1 MNYQR
6 TCRSGCY
13 SGGANM
19 QRMAPRYSSC
29 ERESAVYGERAAHS
43 HTPGGHAHSDLKL
56 PVATSLAMVYSP
68 VQVWRDIYD
77 LECALERGTLFAEL
91 DKPLLS
97 AGR

>member
-13 SGGANM
+13 SGMNNM
-19 QRMAPRYSSC
+19 QKMAPRYSPC
-29 ERESAVYGERAAHS
+29 ERESAVYGAGPMHN
-43 HTPGGHAHSDLKL
+43 HAHSDLKL

-68 VQVWRDIYD
+68 VQVFLNIRRPASSTLI
-77 LECALERGTLFAEL
+77 LTLFAEL

>member
-13 SGGANM
+13 SGMNNM
-19 QRMAPRYSSC
+19 QKMAPRYSPC
-29 ERESAVYGERAAHS
+29 ERESAVYGAGPMHNHMHNG
-43 HTPGGHAHSDLKL
+43 HTHSDLKL

-77 LECALERGTLFAEL
+77 PECALERGTLFAEL